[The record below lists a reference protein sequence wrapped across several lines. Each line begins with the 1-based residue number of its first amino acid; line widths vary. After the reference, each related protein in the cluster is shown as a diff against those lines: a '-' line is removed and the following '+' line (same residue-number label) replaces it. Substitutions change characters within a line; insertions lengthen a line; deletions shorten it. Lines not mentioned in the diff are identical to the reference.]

1 MLLIT
6 DKVAPIPE
14 YQKVR
19 LYAFCTTV
27 EMSEGS
33 RLVVRIIAAALQER
47 STPLFSCTGLVDHR
61 ANFYV
66 TVKRKVFTPVGN

>member
-27 EMSEGS
+27 EMSDGL
-33 RLVVRIIAAALQER
+33 RLVVRIIAATSQER
-47 STPLFSCTGLVDHR
+47 STPLFSYTGLVHQR
-61 ANFYV
+61 AN
-66 TVKRKVFTPVGN
+66 

>member
-6 DKVAPIPE
+6 NVAPIPE

-47 STPLFSCTGLVDHR
+47 STPLFSCTDLVDHR
-61 ANFYV
+61 ANLYF
-66 TVKRKVFTPVGN
+66 TVKRKVLTPARN